1 MTLSRSQRFALR
13 KSTGNRFHTGTPF
26 KLSPVSNVGSLESF
40 VVSVLPPAA
49 PYQTVAE
56 VTARASQFRA
66 STGRVPSSE
75 MVRGWVS

>member
-13 KSTGNRFHTGTPF
+13 KSTGTRSPF

-40 VVSVLPPAA
+40 VVSVLPPAT
-49 PYQTVAE
+49 PHQTLTE
-56 VTARASQFRA
+56 VIARASQFRS